1 MTEALATRSL
11 STAMGVEI
19 SGVDL
24 CKPLAEGV
32 QQQMRSLLDRHALL
46 LFRDQVLEPEDQR
59 RVLSVFGP
67 IGDERGDGK
76 GYSYV
81 SNVRPDGILGDTPLP
96 FHADYDFRPYIP
108 PVFSLYGFEIEGVS
122 IPTIYVSLAN
132 AYRLLPPAFKARIAD
147 LKIVNADDFSRGLAS
162 PDYAKRYSLLKFEVP
177 PPETTHPRA
186 VHPLVKPHPRTG
198 EPLLFASEMHSS
210 HIEGMDADSSEA
222 LIQEIFS
229 VIYSEENR
237 FVHHWRKGDL
247 IIWDNVAAQHGRR
260 FDKEAATRTRRSL
273 CRVIVS
279 ELTAAQLLG
288 PGYNRPGSFEVAKS
302 PNA

>member
-1 MTEALATRSL
+1 MAEALETKSL
-11 STAMGVEI
+11 SKAMGVEVL
-19 SGVDL
+19 GLDL
-24 CKPLAEGV
+24 RQPLSEDT
-32 QQQMRSLLDRHALL
+32 QQQLRSLLDRHALL
-46 LFRDQVLEPEDQR
+46 LFRGQSLEPDDQR
-59 RVLSVFGP
+59 RVLGTFGP
-67 IGDERGDGK
+67 IGDEKGDGK

-81 SNVRPDGILGDTPLP
+81 SNVRPDGILGETPLP

-108 PVFSLYGFEIEGVS
+108 PVFSLYGHEIEGSS

-132 AYRLLPPAFKARIAD
+132 AYRMLSPAFQARIAN
-147 LKIVNADDFSRGLAS
+147 LKIVNADDFTRGLAS
-162 PDYAKRYSLLKFEVP
+162 PDYAKRYSLLKFDVP

-247 IIWDNVAAQHGRR
+247 VIWDNVAAQHGRR
-260 FDKEAATRTRRSL
+260 FEKTSSAPTRRTL

-279 ELTAAQLLG
+279 ELTAGQLLG
-288 PGYNRPGSFEVAKS
+288 AGYNRPGSFEVGKS
-302 PNA
+302 PKP